1 MDLRI
6 EFASND
12 HLAAIADI
20 YNDAVVNTTAI
31 WNDAQVDMDNRRDW
45 LAMRRASGYPVLVAL
60 DEQQRVLGYAS
71 FGDFRAFDGYR
82 FSVENSVYVHRDA
95 RGRGVGHA
103 LMARLIDEARRI
115 GKHLMIA
122 AIESGNEA
130 SVRLHAQFGFVES
143 GRMAQ
148 VGTKFGRWLDLT
160 WMQLRLDDLAPG
172 ASRPG

>member
-20 YNDAVVNTTAI
+20 YNDAVLHTTAI
-31 WNDAQVDMDNRRDW
+31 WNDAQVDVDNRRAW
-45 LAMRRASGYPVLVAL
+45 LAQRRTAGYPVLVAL
-60 DEQQRVLGYAS
+60 DEAQRVLGYAS

-82 FSVENSVYVHRDA
+82 FSVENSVYVQRDA

-103 LMARLIDEARRI
+103 LMARLIDEARRVR
-115 GKHLMIA
+115 KHLMIA
-122 AIESGNEA
+122 AIESGNQA
-130 SVRLHAQFGFVES
+130 SIRLHAQFGFVEC
-143 GRMAQ
+143 GRMDQ

-160 WMQLRLDDLAPG
+160 WMQLRLDDAAPG
-172 ASRPG
+172 

>member
-12 HLAAIADI
+12 HLSAIAEI

-31 WNDAQVDMDNRRDW
+31 WNDAQVDVDNRRDW
-45 LAMRRASGYPVLVAL
+45 LAMRRAAGYPVLVAL
-60 DEQQRVLGYAS
+60 DDDRRVLGYAS

-82 FSVENSVYVHRDA
+82 FSVENSVYVHNEA
-95 RGRGVGHA
+95 RGLGVGRA
-103 LMARLIDEARRI
+103 LMARLIGEAKGL

-130 SVRLHAQFGFVES
+130 SLRLHAQLGFVES
-143 GRMAQ
+143 GRMAE

-160 WMQLRLDDLAPG
+160 WMQLRLDDAAPG
-172 ASRPG
+172 ARRA